1 MTDRPGC
8 RARPGPV
15 LAIEA
20 FLGEHPGAYRP
31 DELAVALTG
40 DLEPSAVAE
49 VVAYLLAV
57 GRAVLDDEGCLVRE
71 K

>member
-15 LAIEA
+15 LAVEA

-31 DELAVALTG
+31 AELPAAFPG
-40 DLEPSAVAE
+40 NLEPSAVAE
-49 VVAYLLAV
+49 VVVYLLAA
-57 GRAVLDDEGCLVRE
+57 GRATLDEEGYLVRE
-71 K
+71 R

>member
-1 MTDRPGC
+1 VTDRPGC

-15 LAIEA
+15 LAVEA

-31 DELAVALTG
+31 AEFAAAFPG
-40 DLEPSAVAE
+40 GLEPSAVAE

-57 GRAVLDDEGCLVRE
+57 GRAVLDDEGYLVRQR
-71 K
+71 